1 MYNSQEFCMMNRLK
15 LILLLYIGMTACG
28 VSAQVNDK
36 NQGIVAGYFDT
47 DDETNNQRIDYSNFR
62 LPPLSLLFENAKS
75 NPSIELLA
83 REEAIQRE
91 LCKKERRNWSTW
103 ITGSAAYSY
112 GVMDSYGTSE
122 SVISPVIYQY
132 MGSKQNY
139 WNIGARAN
147 IPLSDILDMKSRA
160 KRQRLATE
168 KVALQKDIAYE
179 ELKQTIATLYVRIT
193 NNMISLKTA
202 GENAAAY
209 KGAGLL
215 NEEEFKMGEITVRD
229 LAETKRWE
237 SSATQEYQNLQ
248 SAITTDILVLEI
260 LTHTPIITNSTVE
273 INYSSKK

>member
-1 MYNSQEFCMMNRLK
+1 
-15 LILLLYIGMTACG
+15 MTACG

-91 LCKKERRNWSTW
+91 LYKKERRNWSTW

>member
-1 MYNSQEFCMMNRLK
+1 MMNRLK

-83 REEAIQRE
+83 RAEAIQRE

>member
-1 MYNSQEFCMMNRLK
+1 MMDLLMQKLDSENAECVPVEIVKPSEAWFWNYNQCMN
-15 LILLLYIGMTACG
+15 
-28 VSAQVNDK
+28 V
-36 NQGIVAGYFDT
+36 YFDT

>member
-1 MYNSQEFCMMNRLK
+1 
-15 LILLLYIGMTACG
+15 
-28 VSAQVNDK
+28 
-36 NQGIVAGYFDT
+36 
-47 DDETNNQRIDYSNFR
+47 
-62 LPPLSLLFENAKS
+62 
-75 NPSIELLA
+75 
-83 REEAIQRE
+83 
-91 LCKKERRNWSTW
+91 
-103 ITGSAAYSY
+103 
-112 GVMDSYGTSE
+112 
-122 SVISPVIYQY
+122 
-132 MGSKQNY
+132 
-139 WNIGARAN
+139 
-147 IPLSDILDMKSRA
+147 MK
-160 KRQRLATE
+160 
-168 KVALQKDIAYE
+168 I
-179 ELKQTIATLYVRIT
+179 YVRIT

>member
-1 MYNSQEFCMMNRLK
+1 MNK
-15 LILLLYIGMTACG
+15 IKVILLFCFGITTAS
-28 VSAQVNDK
+28 VSAQETMGT
-36 NQGIVAGYFDT
+36 QGVVAGYFDNE
-47 DDETNNQRIDYSNFR
+47 DEINPQRIDYSTFR

-75 NPSIELLA
+75 NPNIELLA
-83 REEAIQRE
+83 REEAIQKE
-91 LCKKERRNWSTW
+91 LCKKERRNWASWLTASG
-103 ITGSAAYSY
+103 TYSY

-132 MGSKQNY
+132 MGSKQHY
-139 WNIGARAN
+139 WNVGARAN
-147 IPLSDILDMKSRA
+147 IPLSDILDMKSRVR
-160 KRQRLATE
+160 RQRLATE
-168 KVALQKDIAYE
+168 KVSLQKDIAYE

-260 LTHTPIITNSTVE
+260 ITHTPIITNST
-273 INYSSKK
+273 ITSSSNK